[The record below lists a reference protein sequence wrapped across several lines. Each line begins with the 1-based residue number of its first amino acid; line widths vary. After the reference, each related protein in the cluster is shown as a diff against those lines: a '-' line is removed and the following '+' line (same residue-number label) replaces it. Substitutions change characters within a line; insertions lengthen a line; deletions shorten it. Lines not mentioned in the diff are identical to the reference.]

1 MAGNPDKIP
10 WEERDAVFLFHIYPL
25 LSFNLTMKSSVHLYG
40 FIFLS
45 STSVSVKRFALRINE
60 ELLHISLI
68 KMSDRMIETY

>member
-1 MAGNPDKIP
+1 
-10 WEERDAVFLFHIYPL
+10 
-25 LSFNLTMKSSVHLYG
+25 MKSSVHLYG

-60 ELLHISLI
+60 DLLHISLI